1 MPTVTTIL
9 MAAGTAYQAVNALN
23 QQAKADKAAQ
33 QASDQAMRISNQQTN
48 QLASLKVPTLGTEL
62 AQQNMQSRQMSNV
75 QALKESGAAGV
86 LGGLTAANQQA
97 QQEDLQLAARADEM
111 QYQRDM
117 AVKQQDQAISD
128 AKINRAYDL
137 EMSRLQ
143 GAQTAKAANQSIVNQ
158 SIGSG
163 VQFMGNM
170 DIARIKEGQE
180 PLKLYGEEG
189 SNSIFKY
196 KPVINT

>member
-9 MAAGTAYQAVNALN
+9 MAAGTAYQAVNAMN
-23 QQAKADKAAQ
+23 EKAQAEKALAVSGQSAA
-33 QASDQAMRISNQQTN
+33 RINESQTN
-48 QLASLKVPTLGTEL
+48 QLTSLKVPTLGTQL
-62 AQQNMQSRQMSNV
+62 AQENLQARQMGNV

-86 LGGLTAANQQA
+86 LGGLTAVNQQA
-97 QQEDLQLAARADEM
+97 QAEDLQLAANADQMAYE
-111 QYQRDM
+111 RDLM
-117 AVKQQDQAISD
+117 VKRQDQAIQD

-137 EMSRLQ
+137 EMQRIG
-143 GAQTAKAANQSIVNQ
+143 GAQTAIAANQSTVNQ

-180 PLKLYGEEG
+180 PLKLFGEKG